1 MSMGPIRPD
10 QPDQEWFRRAVFY
23 EVLVR
28 GFFDANDDGTGDL
41 PGITAKLDY
50 LQWLGVD
57 CLWLL
62 PFYQS
67 PLRDGG
73 YDISDFFTILPE
85 YGTLG
90 DAVELIEESHK
101 RGIRIVADLVMNHTS
116 DQHPWFQESRQ
127 DRTNPKADWYVWSD
141 DDQQWSDARVIFVDT
156 EKSNWTYDQQR
167 SQYYWHR
174 FFSFQP
180 DLNYDNPEVA
190 DTMLDVVRFW
200 LDIGLDGFRLDAVPY
215 LFEREGTNCENLPE
229 THEYL
234 KRVRKEVDAAFPGR
248 VLLAEANQWPEDVV
262 DYFGNGDECHMCFHF
277 PVMPRMFM
285 SVRREQ
291 RYPLTEILARTPD
304 IPDGCQWG
312 IFLRNHDELTLE
324 MVTDEERDYMYS
336 EYAKDPRM
344 KRNLGIGRRLAPL
357 VDHDRRIAE
366 LLHAMLFSF
375 PGSPVL
381 YYGDEIGMGDNIYLG
396 DRDSVRTPMQWSPD
410 RNAGFSRADFAQ
422 LYLPPL
428 MDPVYGYQ
436 ACNVEAELRD
446 PSSMLHW
453 MKRMLEVRKQHPV
466 FGTGRFDVI
475 STENPSVLAY
485 VRTLLPPSEDEDEEV
500 GEDEPQPTD
509 LVLCV
514 CNLSRFAQPAELPL
528 QRFDGKTPIELL
540 GRVPFPKIGEL
551 PYFVTLAPYGFYWF
565 QLVDQ

>member
-1 MSMGPIRPD
+1 
-10 QPDQEWFRRAVFY
+10 
-23 EVLVR
+23 
-28 GFFDANDDGTGDL
+28 
-41 PGITAKLDY
+41 
-50 LQWLGVD
+50 
-57 CLWLL
+57 
-62 PFYQS
+62 
-67 PLRDGG
+67 
-73 YDISDFFTILPE
+73 
-85 YGTLG
+85 
-90 DAVELIEESHK
+90 
-101 RGIRIVADLVMNHTS
+101 
-116 DQHPWFQESRQ
+116 
-127 DRTNPKADWYVWSD
+127 
-141 DDQQWSDARVIFVDT
+141 
-156 EKSNWTYDQQR
+156 
-167 SQYYWHR
+167 
-174 FFSFQP
+174 
-180 DLNYDNPEVA
+180 
-190 DTMLDVVRFW
+190 
-200 LDIGLDGFRLDAVPY
+200 
-215 LFEREGTNCENLPE
+215 
-229 THEYL
+229 
-234 KRVRKEVDAAFPGR
+234 
-248 VLLAEANQWPEDVV
+248 
-262 DYFGNGDECHMCFHF
+262 
-277 PVMPRMFM
+277 MFM

-381 YYGDEIGMGDNIYLG
+381 YYGDEIEMGDNIYLG

-453 MKRMLEVRKQHPV
+453 MKRLLEVRKQHPV
-466 FGTGRFDVI
+466 FGTGSFDVI

-485 VRTLLPPSEDEDEEV
+485 VRTLLPPSEDEDEEI
-500 GEDEPQPTD
+500 GEEGPEPSD

-565 QLVDQ
+565 ELVDQ